1 MAKFRTQPITSPL
14 CRISYA
20 MGLHSPKQNDQGNDK
35 YNVTLIFPK
44 DQLSILQKAVADC
57 VVGEWGDK
65 GVERF
70 KKGLIKSP
78 ILDGD
83 SKSAHDKEGN
93 LKAGMGP
100 DVFFIRP
107 SSNDP
112 IKCFDA
118 RVQPMDARDIKS
130 GYWGKAALNC
140 FAWHNAQNGD
150 GVSFGINM
158 FQFIKEDEIL
168 GGDGGAD
175 PTAMFAV
182 ETVDTSGE
190 GPSGAGGAGD
200 MFG

>member
-1 MAKFRTQPITSPL
+1 MAKFRTQPFTSPL

-20 MGLHSPKQNDQGNDK
+20 KGLHDGRENDGGNVR
-35 YNVTLIFPK
+35 YSVTLIFPK
-44 DQLSILQKAVADC
+44 DQVAILQKAVADC
-57 VVGEWGDK
+57 VAGEWGEK

-70 KKGLIKSP
+70 KKGLIKNP
-78 ILDGD
+78 ILAGD
-83 SKSAHDKEGN
+83 SKSAHDKDGN

-100 DVFFIRP
+100 DIVFIRP

-112 IKCFDA
+112 VKCFDA
-118 RVQPMDARDIKS
+118 RVQPMDARDVKS

-140 FAWHNAQNGD
+140 FAWHNPSNGD

-158 FQFIKEDEIL
+158 WQHIKEDEIL

-175 PTAMFAV
+175 PTSMFAV

-190 GPSGAGGAGD
+190 TVGAGGAGD